1 MVAYLF
7 GELVKGWEGIFPF
20 FLRNVNT
27 LSDHFAYNHPE
38 SLNLGRIIESFK
50 IFNVFAC
57 KFHLLQEVAEILQ
70 TDCVIR
76 SSFWPSCQLPLK
88 ISTDYGS
95 RRLISCTAVVS
106 YIFDCLFVAR
116 WDSLVSSDNSIHSSK
131 DCWTLSTSSAIN
143 TNKIFKTS

>member
-20 FLRNVNT
+20 FLRNINT

-76 SSFWPSCQLPLK
+76 SNFWPSCQLPLK

-95 RRLISCTAVVS
+95 VAKVFLEDFAGFPIRLLW
-106 YIFDCLFVAR
+106 IFHEILQLFH
-116 WDSLVSSDNSIHSSK
+116 NGFGFTI
-131 DCWTLSTSSAIN
+131 
-143 TNKIFKTS
+143 